1 MSGSSWRVTVR
12 DTFLIVFGCFLFAV
26 GADCFEIPN
35 GLAAGGVT
43 GLATVVHAVTGL
55 PVGLMSIAMNVVL
68 ILLVVRQGDRHYL
81 VRTAGGIVALGVL
94 IDAVAPFV
102 PVLGDGDLLL
112 CALWGGVITGV
123 GLGLALSSTSSS
135 GTSTA
140 VTQMM

>member
-1 MSGSSWRVTVR
+1 MTVR

-81 VRTAGGIVALGVL
+81 VRTAGGIVALASGRFSL
-94 IDAVAPFV
+94 GQIAI
-102 PVLGDGDLLL
+102 PV
-112 CALWGGVITGV
+112 GV
-123 GLGLALSSTSSS
+123 GVGAGT
-135 GTSTA
+135 GIPIVTST
-140 VTQMM
+140 VTATI